1 MTREDILD
9 AAAQVI
15 RKKGFHAASMADI
28 AQAVN
33 LQKASLY
40 HHVASKQEILLAL
53 LDRAI
58 DMLTERIAPLAAQ
71 TAQSAPADEKLR
83 GMIHVYLTLMAEN
96 ADLASV
102 LLFEHRSLEP
112 KQHARHIPNRDR
124 FEALWRDVLSEG
136 VKSGVFQC
144 PDPALTVRALLGILN
159 WTLTWYRPKG
169 ALSIEEIAD
178 QYIELFYHGLL
189 VSQ

>member
-1 MTREDILD
+1 MTRDAILD

-28 AQAVN
+28 ADAVN

-40 HHVASKQEILLAL
+40 HHIASKQEILLAL
-53 LDRAI
+53 LDRALA
-58 DMLTERIAPLAAQ
+58 MLTAQIEPLAISS
-71 TAQSAPADEKLR
+71 TPPDKKLSE
-83 GMIHVYLTLMAEN
+83 MIHAYLRLMAEN

-124 FEALWRDVLSEG
+124 FESLWQDVLDEG
-136 VKSGVFQC
+136 ENSGIFYC
-144 PDPALTVRALLGILN
+144 PNADLTSRALLGILN

-169 ALSIEEIAD
+169 SLSIEQIAD
-178 QYIELFYHGLL
+178 AYVEMLYKGLL
-189 VSQ
+189 RSR

>member
-71 TAQSAPADEKLR
+71 SAPADEKLR
-83 GMIHVYLTLMAEN
+83 QMIHAYLQLMAEN

-124 FEALWRDVLSEG
+124 FEALWRDVVLEG
-136 VKSGVFQC
+136 VKSKKFVS
-144 PDPALTVRALLGILN
+144 PDPGLAARAMLGTLN
-159 WTLTWYRPKG
+159 WTLTWYRPG
-169 ALSIEEIAD
+169 GEMSMEQIAD
-178 QYIELFYHGLL
+178 QIADLLFNGLL
-189 VSQ
+189 AK

>member
-15 RKKGFHAASMADI
+15 RKKGFNGASMADI
-28 AQAVN
+28 ASAVN

-58 DMLTERIAPLAAQ
+58 DMLTARIAPLA
-71 TAQSAPADEKLR
+71 TQSVPADEKLR
-83 GMIHVYLTLMAEN
+83 GMIHIYLKLMAEN
-96 ADLASV
+96 ADLSSV

-124 FEALWRDVLSEG
+124 FEALWRDVLFEG

-144 PDPALTVRALLGILN
+144 SDPGLTVRALLGVLN

-169 ALSIEEIAD
+169 DLSIEQIAD
-178 QYIELFYHGLL
+178 QYVELLYQGLL
-189 VSQ
+189 ASE

>member
-1 MTREDILD
+1 MTREAILD

-28 AQAVN
+28 ADAVK

-40 HHVASKQEILLAL
+40 HHIASKQEILLAL
-53 LDRAI
+53 LDRALA
-58 DMLTERIAPLAAQ
+58 MLVTQIEPLAIRA
-71 TAQSAPADEKLR
+71 APADEKLST
-83 GMIHVYLTLMAEN
+83 MIHAYLQLMAEN

-124 FEALWRDVLSEG
+124 FEALWQGVLDEG
-136 VKSGVFQC
+136 VKSGVFVC
-144 PDPALTVRALLGILN
+144 PDPALATRALLGILN

-169 ALSIEEIAD
+169 NLSIEQIAHRYVD
-178 QYIELFYHGLL
+178 LLYKGIL
-189 VSQ
+189 VSE

>member
-53 LDRAI
+53 LDRAL
-58 DMLTERIAPLAAQ
+58 DKLTACIAPLA
-71 TAQSAPADEKLR
+71 AQSAPADEKLR
-83 GMIHVYLTLMAEN
+83 GMTRTYLQLMAEN

-112 KQHARHIPNRDR
+112 KPHARHIPNRDR

-144 PDPALTVRALLGILN
+144 PDPALTVRGLLGILN

-169 ALSIEEIAD
+169 ELSIEQIAD
-178 QYIELFYHGLL
+178 HYVNLLYHGLL
-189 VSQ
+189 A

>member
-15 RKKGFHAASMADI
+15 RKKGFNGASMADI
-28 AQAVN
+28 ASAVN

-58 DMLTERIAPLAAQ
+58 DMLTAHIAPLA
-71 TAQSAPADEKLR
+71 AQSAPADEKLR
-83 GMIHVYLTLMAEN
+83 QMIHTYLKLMAEN

-136 VKSGVFQC
+136 LASGVFRY
-144 PDPALTVRALLGILN
+144 PDPGLAVRGLLGILN

-169 ALSIEEIAD
+169 ELSIEQIAD
-178 QYIELFYHGLL
+178 QYVDLLYHGLL
-189 VSQ
+189 ASE

>member
-71 TAQSAPADEKLR
+71 SVPADEKLR
-83 GMIHVYLTLMAEN
+83 NMIHAYLHLMAEN

-112 KQHARHIPNRDR
+112 KQHTRHIPNRDR

-136 VKSGVFQC
+136 IQSGAFQC
-144 PDPALTVRALLGILN
+144 SDPALTVRALLGILN

-169 ALSIEEIAD
+169 ELSIEQIGD
-178 QYIELFYHGLL
+178 QYVELFYHGLL
-189 VSQ
+189 AS

>member
-1 MTREDILD
+1 MTREAILD

-28 AQAVN
+28 AEAVK

-40 HHVASKQEILLAL
+40 HHISSKQEILLAL
-53 LDRAI
+53 LDRALA
-58 DMLTERIAPLAAQ
+58 MLAAQ
-71 TAQSAPADEKLR
+71 IEPIAVRSAPADEKL
-83 GMIHVYLTLMAEN
+83 GEMIHTYLRLMAEN

-124 FEALWRDVLSEG
+124 FEALWQDVLTEG
-136 VKSGVFQC
+136 VKTGVFTC
-144 PDPALTVRALLGILN
+144 PDPALTNRALLGILN

-169 ALSIEEIAD
+169 SLSIEQIAD
-178 QYIELFYHGLL
+178 RYVDLLSHGLL
-189 VSQ
+189 RSK

>member
-1 MTREDILD
+1 MTREAILD

-28 AQAVN
+28 ADAVK

-40 HHVASKQEILLAL
+40 HHISSKQEILLAL
-53 LDRAI
+53 LDRALA
-58 DMLTERIAPLAAQ
+58 MLTVQIEPLAVG
-71 TAQSAPADEKLR
+71 SGPADEKLS
-83 GMIHVYLTLMAEN
+83 GMIHTYLRLMAEN

-112 KQHARHIPNRDR
+112 KQHARHIPNRDK
-124 FEALWRDVLSEG
+124 FEALWKGVLIEG
-136 VKSGVFQC
+136 VKSGAFSC
-144 PDPALTVRALLGILN
+144 PNPALTSHALLGILN

-169 ALSIEEIAD
+169 SMSIDQIAD
-178 QYIELFYHGLL
+178 QYVDLLYKGLL
-189 VSQ
+189 IPDG

>member
-1 MTREDILD
+1 MTRDAILD

-28 AQAVN
+28 AEAVN

-40 HHVASKQEILLAL
+40 HHISSKQEILLAL
-53 LDRAI
+53 LDRALI
-58 DMLTERIAPLAAQ
+58 MLTAQIEPIAVSSETP
-71 TAQSAPADEKLR
+71 DKKLSE
-83 GMIHVYLTLMAEN
+83 MIHTYLRLMAEN

-124 FEALWRDVLSEG
+124 FETLWQDVLDEG
-136 VKSGVFQC
+136 KRSGIFDC
-144 PDPALTVRALLGILN
+144 PNSDVTTRALLGVLN

-169 ALSIEEIAD
+169 DLSIGQIAD
-178 QYIELFYHGLL
+178 AYVDMFYKGLL
-189 VSQ
+189 ISN